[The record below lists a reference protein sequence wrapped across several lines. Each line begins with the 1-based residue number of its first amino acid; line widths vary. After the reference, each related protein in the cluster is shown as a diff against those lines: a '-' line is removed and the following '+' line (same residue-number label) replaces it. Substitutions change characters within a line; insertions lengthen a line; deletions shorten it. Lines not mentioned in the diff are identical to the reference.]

1 VLCQLRFARAFPP
14 HSPPGRGHFPF
25 WRIERRELA
34 WVPMPRR
41 LVRLV
46 LLPICLLIPRIAARE
61 TVSGTPQNANK
72 GAAKLPSQTERTS
85 SLDLEISGSLAGL
98 PAGSKRFL
106 RHEDLLALPQVSFT
120 VTDDPNF
127 SGPTEVRGVE
137 LDLLARE
144 LGSEG
149 GRAFVVAVCRDW
161 YRAHYPQA
169 YREVHKPVLVLE
181 INGQLPPDWPKS
193 KEGTASPMGPYLIT
207 HAHFTPS
214 FKILA
219 HEDEAQ
225 IPWGVVALEFLNEK
239 AALAGIEPQGATADA
254 PEVQAGYRI
263 AQQNCFRCHGP
274 ANLGSLKGKLTWDG
288 IALFAS
294 QAPKNFA
301 AYVRN
306 PKSVVPNAEMP
317 PNPEYDEPTLE
328 ALAAYFGTF
337 APTEKK

>member
-1 VLCQLRFARAFPP
+1 
-14 HSPPGRGHFPF
+14 
-25 WRIERRELA
+25 
-34 WVPMPRR
+34 MPRR
-41 LVRLV
+41 LVRLFFV
-46 LLPICLLIPRIAARE
+46 PICLLIPMIAARE
-61 TVSGTPQNANK
+61 SASRAGQNPAKNQ
-72 GAAKLPSQTERTS
+72 AKLPLQAERTS
-85 SLDLEISGSLAGL
+85 PLDLEISGNLAGL
-98 PAGSKRFL
+98 PAGSKRFV
-106 RHEDLLALPQVSFT
+106 RHEDLLTLPQVSFT

-127 SGPTEVRGVE
+127 SGRAEVRGVE

-144 LGSEG
+144 FAAEG
-149 GRAFVVAVCRDW
+149 ERAFVVAVCRDW
-161 YRAHYPQA
+161 YRAHYPQD
-169 YREVHKPVLVLE
+169 YRQVHKPVLALE

-193 KEGTASPMGPYLIT
+193 KEGTVSPMGPYLVT

-239 AALAGIEPQGATADA
+239 VALAGIEPQGATADA
-254 PEVQAGYRI
+254 PDVQAGYRV
-263 AQQNCFRCHGP
+263 AQQNCFRCHGL

-328 ALAAYFGTF
+328 ALTAYFDTF

>member
-1 VLCQLRFARAFPP
+1 
-14 HSPPGRGHFPF
+14 
-25 WRIERRELA
+25 
-34 WVPMPRR
+34 M
-41 LVRLV
+41 
-46 LLPICLLIPRIAARE
+46 IAARYHA
-61 TVSGTPQNANK
+61 SRAAQNP
-72 GAAKLPSQTERTS
+72 AKNQMKLQLQIERTS
-85 SLDLEISGSLAGL
+85 SLDLEISGNLAGL
-98 PAGSKRFL
+98 PAGSKRFVH
-106 RHEDLLALPQVSFT
+106 HEDLLTLPQVSFT

-144 LGSEG
+144 LATEG
-149 GRAFVVAVCRDW
+149 ERAFIVAVCRDW
-161 YRAHYPQA
+161 YRAHYPRA
-169 YREVHKPVLVLE
+169 YREVHKPVLALE

-193 KEGTASPMGPYLIT
+193 KEGTTSATGPYLIT

-214 FKILA
+214 FKVLA

-254 PEVQAGYRI
+254 PDVEAGYRI

-317 PNPEYDEPTLE
+317 PNPHYDEPTLE
-328 ALAAYFGTF
+328 ALTAYFDTF
-337 APTEKK
+337 APSEKK

>member
-1 VLCQLRFARAFPP
+1 
-14 HSPPGRGHFPF
+14 
-25 WRIERRELA
+25 
-34 WVPMPRR
+34 MPRR
-41 LVRLV
+41 LVRLFFALV
-46 LLPICLLIPRIAARE
+46 LLLIPVIAARE
-61 TVSGTPQNANK
+61 AAPSTTQNP
-72 GAAKLPSQTERTS
+72 AKNQSKLALRTERAS
-85 SLDLEISGSLAGL
+85 PLDLEVSGNLAGL
-98 PAGSKRFL
+98 PSGAKRFV

-127 SGPTEVRGVE
+127 SGPTEVRGVG

-144 LGSEG
+144 LAAEG
-149 GRAFVVAVCRDW
+149 ERAFVVAVCRDW
-161 YRAHYPQA
+161 YRAHYPRV
-169 YREVHKPVLVLE
+169 YREIHKPVLALE
-181 INGQLPPDWPKS
+181 INGQPPSDWPKS

-214 FKILA
+214 YKILA

-239 AALAGIEPQGATADA
+239 AALSGIEPQGATADA
-254 PEVQAGYRI
+254 PDVQAGYRI

-274 ANLGSLKGKLTWDG
+274 ANLGSLKGKLTWEG

-306 PKSVVPNAEMP
+306 PKAVAPNAEMP
-317 PNPEYDEPTLE
+317 PNPQYDEPTLE
-328 ALAAYFGTF
+328 ALSAYFETF

>member
-1 VLCQLRFARAFPP
+1 
-14 HSPPGRGHFPF
+14 
-25 WRIERRELA
+25 
-34 WVPMPRR
+34 MPRR
-41 LVRLV
+41 LVRLLFV
-46 LLPICLLIPRIAARE
+46 PFYLLTALIAAHE
-61 TVSGTPQNANK
+61 AASGSLQNPSKRAS
-72 GAAKLPSQTERTS
+72 KLLLQTGRTS
-85 SLDLEISGSLAGL
+85 PLDLEIGGNLAG
-98 PAGSKRFL
+98 PPSGAKRFV
-106 RHEDLLALPQVSFT
+106 RHEDLLALPQVSFA

-144 LGSEG
+144 LATEG
-149 GRAFVVAVCRDW
+149 ERAFIVAVCRDQ
-161 YRAHYPQA
+161 YRAHYPRV
-169 YREVHKPVLVLE
+169 YRDMHKPVLALE
-181 INGQLPPDWPKS
+181 INGQLPPEWPKS

-207 HAHFTPS
+207 HAHFAPS

-239 AALAGIEPQGATADA
+239 VALAGIEPQGATADA
-254 PEVQAGYRI
+254 PDVQAGYQI

-274 ANLGSLKGKLTWDG
+274 ATLGSLKGKLTWDG

-306 PKSVVPNAEMP
+306 PKSVVPKAEMP
-317 PNPEYDEPTLE
+317 PNPEYDEATLE
-328 ALAAYFGTF
+328 ALTAYFDTF